1 LERGE
6 GPYDAIVLM
15 GPPGSGKSFLG
26 NDLSRRGITSFV
38 ELEPILRQRFGTGE
52 AFRAR
57 IREAGALLVR
67 SYREQLARSA
77 LPVAFESTGVSDR
90 AILEELMRDH
100 RVGLARVKTARAI
113 CVARVVSRPAGAN
126 INETADRELVGRLY
140 DRWTREIAPTYRFD
154 LEVDGTDVEAAAL
167 SLRAFLEKGWR
178 PSGPRTP

>member
-1 LERGE
+1 
-6 GPYDAIVLM
+6 M

-26 NDLSRRGITSFV
+26 KRLSERKIASFV
-38 ELEPILRQRFGTGE
+38 ELEPVLRLRFGTGE

-57 IREAGALLVR
+57 IREAGAFLVR

-113 CVARVVSRPAGAN
+113 CVERVVSRPAGAN
-126 INETADRELVGRLY
+126 INETADRELVGRFY
-140 DRWTREIAPTYRFD
+140 DLWSEKIAPAWRFD
-154 LEVDGTDVEAAAL
+154 LEVDGTDVEAAAA
-167 SLRAFLEKGWR
+167 SLRAFLETEG
-178 PSGPRTP
+178 PASGSRTP